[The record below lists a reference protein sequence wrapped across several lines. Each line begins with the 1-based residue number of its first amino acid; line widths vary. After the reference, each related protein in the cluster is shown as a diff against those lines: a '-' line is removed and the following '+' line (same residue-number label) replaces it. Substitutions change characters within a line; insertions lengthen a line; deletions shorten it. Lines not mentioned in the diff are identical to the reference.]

1 MKKINLLILVLGLA
15 AVFAAGC
22 NSSKSAIDTD
32 DPNKAFDMAK
42 RNFDKGEYLD
52 AIDDFSLIKV
62 KFPGSAVSDK
72 VQFYLAESYFMKK
85 EYLLA
90 AYEYE
95 TFQKNYPLSSFIP
108 DSKYK
113 LGLCYYHTSPKSSLD
128 QEFTHYAISELTQ
141 FIDQYPENKN
151 VADAESKLRDLKSKL
166 AYRDYYIGENY
177 MKVDNFRAAAIY
189 FENVYENFIETEWAD
204 DAMLGHVEAYIDGKK
219 YDDAKLLL
227 DKFYKLFPKSD
238 LKSKADKLKRSIPS

>member
-1 MKKINLLILVLGLA
+1 MKKIKLLILVFGLM
-15 AVFAAGC
+15 AVYAAGC
-22 NSSKSAIDTD
+22 SSSKSAIDTD
-32 DPNKAFDMAK
+32 DPNKAFDIAK

-95 TFQKNYPLSSFIP
+95 TFQKNYPLSSYIP
-108 DSKYK
+108 DSKYR
-113 LGLCYYHTSPKSSLD
+113 LGLCYYFTSPKSALD
-128 QEFTHYAISELTQ
+128 QEFTHYAISELSQ

-151 VADAESKLRDLKSKL
+151 VADAESKLRDLKNKL
-166 AYRDYYIGENY
+166 AYKDFYIGENY

-189 FENVYENFIETEWAD
+189 FQNVYENFIETEWAD
-204 DAMLGHVEAYIDGKK
+204 DAMLGHVDAYINARK
-219 YDDAKLLL
+219 YEDARLLL
-227 DKFYKLFPKSD
+227 EKFYKLFPKSD
-238 LKSKADKLKRSIPS
+238 LKPKADKLRRSIPG